1 MGTGAADASDNRII
15 YNEWLPF
22 HSGSTHS
29 EKTDKMIAAIATAP
43 GGAIGIVRASGK
55 GIVELTERLL
65 LTKDLLP
72 HPALKA
78 GRVSFGIFHDPE
90 KGENVDEVL
99 VSTFRAPHSYTGED
113 SVEISCHASPYILQR
128 VLSTMIKAGCRL
140 AKPGEF
146 TETAYLN
153 HRMDLSQAEAVADLI
168 ASQTEAQHRIA
179 MQQMRGG
186 LSAELKALR
195 EKLLHVASLLELE
208 LDFSDHEDLE
218 FADRSELQQLM
229 DEVTHK
235 VEKLAKS
242 FAAGNAIKEG
252 VPVAIVGP
260 TNAGKST
267 LLNGLVGEE
276 RAIVSDIHGTTR
288 DFIED
293 STVIGGINFRFIDT
307 AGLRSTDDPIESIGI
322 ERSYGKARDASVVVL
337 MLDIS
342 EAISR
347 FQEIAP
353 TLLPIISK
361 DKHFIVLLNKADL
374 IGNKKEASEIEKT
387 FPVKG
392 EFFSVKE
399 KTISVKGETGTG
411 AGKTAPIPEKTAPDA
426 GKPGTVIEKIKS
438 IAENSGSTI
447 DEIRFVS
454 AQSPSDIIEIKR
466 LLRSLIPT
474 ADTGVT
480 IANARHHG
488 ALLLALDDISRARQ
502 SLSAGLS
509 ADLISEDLRACT
521 SHLAEICG
529 EITSDQTLQNIFKHF
544 CVGK

>member
-1 MGTGAADASDNRII
+1 MP
-15 YNEWLPF
+15 L
-22 HSGSTHS
+22 HSGSAYS

-55 GIVELTERLL
+55 GIVELTEGLL
-65 LTKDLLP
+65 LTKDLQP

-90 KGENVDEVL
+90 SGENVDEVL
-99 VSTFRAPHSYTGED
+99 VTTFRAPHSYTGED

-128 VLSTMIKAGCRL
+128 ILSTMIKAGCRL

-186 LSAELKALR
+186 LSAELKSLR

-218 FADRSELQQLM
+218 FADRSELQSLM

-235 VEKLAKS
+235 VETLAKS

-293 STVIGGINFRFIDT
+293 STVIGGIKFRFIDT

-353 TLLPIISK
+353 TLLPIIDK
-361 DKHFIVLLNKADL
+361 DKHLVILLNKADL
-374 IGNKKEASEIEKT
+374 FAEKNKGIGLDE
-387 FPVKG
+387 
-392 EFFSVKE
+392 
-399 KTISVKGETGTG
+399 
-411 AGKTAPIPEKTAPDA
+411 
-426 GKPGTVIEKIKS
+426 IKS
-438 IAENSGSTI
+438 IAEESGTSI
-447 DEIRFVS
+447 DGIMPIS
-454 AQSPSDIIEIKR
+454 AQNPTDIERIKT
-466 LLRSLIPT
+466 LLRSLIPD
-474 ADTGVT
+474 AGAGVT

-488 ALLLALDDISRARQ
+488 ALLLSLDDLCRASQ
-502 SLSAGLS
+502 ALAAGLS

-529 EITSDQTLQNIFKHF
+529 EITSDQTLQNIFKNF
-544 CVGK
+544 CIGK

>member
-1 MGTGAADASDNRII
+1 
-15 YNEWLPF
+15 
-22 HSGSTHS
+22 
-29 EKTDKMIAAIATAP
+29 MIAAIATAP

-55 GIVELTERLL
+55 GVVELTERLL
-65 LTKDLLP
+65 LSKDLRP

-90 KGENVDEVL
+90 SGENVDEVL
-99 VSTFRAPHSYTGED
+99 VTTFRAPHSYTGED

-128 VLSTMIKAGCRL
+128 ILSTMIKAGCRL

-168 ASQTEAQHRIA
+168 ASQTAAQHRIA

-195 EKLLHVASLLELE
+195 EKLLHMASLLELE

-218 FADRSELQQLM
+218 FADRSELQRLM

-235 VEKLAKS
+235 VQALAKS

-307 AGLRSTDDPIESIGI
+307 AGLRSTTDPIESIGI
-322 ERSYGKARDASVVVL
+322 ERSYGKARNASVIIL
-337 MLDIS
+337 MLDIT
-342 EAISR
+342 EAAAR
-347 FQEIAP
+347 FSEIAP
-353 TLLPIISK
+353 TLLPIITS
-361 DKHFIVLLNKADL
+361 DKHFIVLINKADL
-374 IGNKKEASEIEKT
+374 FEGQTTGTELEGIKAIAKKE
-387 FPVKG
+387 
-392 EFFSVKE
+392 
-399 KTISVKGETGTG
+399 GTSIDG
-411 AGKTAPIPEKTAPDA
+411 IMPI
-426 GKPGTVIEKIKS
+426 
-438 IAENSGSTI
+438 
-447 DEIRFVS
+447 S
-454 AQSPSDIIEIKR
+454 AQSPADVERIKT
-466 LLRSLIPT
+466 LLRSLIPD
-474 ADTGVT
+474 AGTGVT

-488 ALLLALDDISRARQ
+488 ALLLSLDDLTRASQ
-502 SLSAGLS
+502 ALAAGLS
-509 ADLISEDLRACT
+509 ADLISEDIRACT

-529 EITSDQTLQNIFKHF
+529 EITSDQTLQNIFKNF
-544 CVGK
+544 CIGK

>member
-1 MGTGAADASDNRII
+1 
-15 YNEWLPF
+15 
-22 HSGSTHS
+22 
-29 EKTDKMIAAIATAP
+29 MIAAIATAP

>member
-1 MGTGAADASDNRII
+1 
-15 YNEWLPF
+15 
-22 HSGSTHS
+22 
-29 EKTDKMIAAIATAP
+29 MIAAIATAP

-55 GIVELTERLL
+55 GVVELTERLL
-65 LTKDLLP
+65 LSKDLRP

-90 KGENVDEVL
+90 SGENVDEVL
-99 VSTFRAPHSYTGED
+99 VTTFRAPHSYTGED

-128 VLSTMIKAGCRL
+128 ILSTMIKAGCRL

-168 ASQTEAQHRIA
+168 ASQTAAQHRIA

-195 EKLLHVASLLELE
+195 EKLLHMASLLELE

-218 FADRSELQQLM
+218 FADRSELQTLM

-235 VEKLAKS
+235 VKTLAKS

-307 AGLRSTDDPIESIGI
+307 AGLRSTTDPIESIGI
-322 ERSYGKARDASVVVL
+322 ERSYDKARNASVIIL

-347 FQEIAP
+347 FKEIAP
-353 TLLPIISK
+353 TLLPLISK
-361 DKHFIVLLNKADL
+361 DKHLVILLNKADL
-374 IGNKKEASEIEKT
+374 LAEKNK
-387 FPVKG
+387 
-392 EFFSVKE
+392 
-399 KTISVKGETGTG
+399 GTG
-411 AGKTAPIPEKTAPDA
+411 LDE
-426 GKPGTVIEKIKS
+426 IKS
-438 IAENSGSTI
+438 IAEESGTSI
-447 DEIRFVS
+447 DGIMPIS
-454 AQSPSDIIEIKR
+454 AQSPADVERIKT
-466 LLRSLIPT
+466 LLRSLIPD
-474 ADTGVT
+474 AGTGVT

-488 ALLLALDDISRARQ
+488 ALILALDDLSRARQ
-502 SLSAGLS
+502 ALAAGLS
-509 ADLISEDLRACT
+509 ADLISEDIRACT

-529 EITSDQTLQNIFKHF
+529 EITSDQTLQNIFKNF
-544 CVGK
+544 CIGK

>member
-1 MGTGAADASDNRII
+1 
-15 YNEWLPF
+15 
-22 HSGSTHS
+22 
-29 EKTDKMIAAIATAP
+29 MIAAIATAP

-293 STVIGGINFRFIDT
+293 SAVIGGIKFRFIDT
-307 AGLRSTDDPIESIGI
+307 AGLRSTTDPIESIGI
-322 ERSYGKARDASVVVL
+322 ERSYDKARNASVIIL

-342 EAISR
+342 EAIAR
-347 FQEIAP
+347 FKEIAP
-353 TLLPIISK
+353 TLLPLISK
-361 DKHFIVLLNKADL
+361 DKHFIILLNKADL
-374 IGNKKEASEIEKT
+374 IGNRKETTEIGKTISVKGENLPEKEKT

-392 EFFSVKE
+392 
-399 KTISVKGETGTG
+399 KTETG
-411 AGKTAPIPEKTAPDA
+411 AGKTGPIAENSAPIPEKAVPVAGEAAPVA
-426 GKPGTVIEKIKS
+426 VEPRTVIENIKS
-438 IAENSGSTI
+438 IAENSEVAI

-454 AQSPSDIIEIKR
+454 AQSPTDIKR
-466 LLRSLIPT
+466 IKTLLRSLIPA

-488 ALLLALDDISRARQ
+488 ALLLALDDLSRARQ
-502 SLSAGLS
+502 SLAADLS

-529 EITSDQTLQNIFKHF
+529 EITSDQTLQNIFKNF
-544 CVGK
+544 CIGK

>member
-1 MGTGAADASDNRII
+1 M
-15 YNEWLPF
+15 
-22 HSGSTHS
+22 
-29 EKTDKMIAAIATAP
+29 
-43 GGAIGIVRASGK
+43 RASGK
-55 GIVELTERLL
+55 GVVELTERLL
-65 LTKDLLP
+65 LSKDLRP

-90 KGENVDEVL
+90 SGENVDEVL
-99 VSTFRAPHSYTGED
+99 VTTFRAPHSYTGED

-128 VLSTMIKAGCRL
+128 VLSTMIKAGCRM

-168 ASQTEAQHRIA
+168 ASQTAAQHRIA

-218 FADRSELQQLM
+218 FADRTELQRLM

-235 VEKLAKS
+235 VQALAKS

-293 STVIGGINFRFIDT
+293 STIIGGINFRFIDT
-307 AGLRSTDDPIESIGI
+307 AGLRSTTDPIENIGI
-322 ERSYGKARDASVVVL
+322 ERSYGKARDASVVIL

-347 FQEIAP
+347 FKEIAP

-361 DKHFIVLLNKADL
+361 DKHLVILLNKADL
-374 IGNKKEASEIEKT
+374 LAEKNK
-387 FPVKG
+387 
-392 EFFSVKE
+392 
-399 KTISVKGETGTG
+399 GTG
-411 AGKTAPIPEKTAPDA
+411 LDE
-426 GKPGTVIEKIKS
+426 IKS
-438 IAENSGSTI
+438 IAEESGTSI
-447 DEIRFVS
+447 DGIMPIS
-454 AQSPSDIIEIKR
+454 AQSPADVERIKT
-466 LLRSLIPT
+466 LLRSLIPD
-474 ADTGVT
+474 AGTGVT

-488 ALLLALDDISRARQ
+488 ALILALDDLSRARQ
-502 SLSAGLS
+502 ALAAGLS
-509 ADLISEDLRACT
+509 ADLISEDIRACT

-529 EITSDQTLQNIFKHF
+529 EITSDQTLQNIFKNF
-544 CVGK
+544 CIGK

>member
-1 MGTGAADASDNRII
+1 M
-15 YNEWLPF
+15 
-22 HSGSTHS
+22 
-29 EKTDKMIAAIATAP
+29 
-43 GGAIGIVRASGK
+43 RASGK

-90 KGENVDEVL
+90 NGENVDEVL
-99 VSTFRAPHSYTGED
+99 VTTFRAPHSYTGED

-195 EKLLHVASLLELE
+195 GKLLHVASLLELE

-218 FADRSELQQLM
+218 FADRTELQSLM

-235 VEKLAKS
+235 VQALAKS

-252 VPVAIVGP
+252 VPVAIIGP

-267 LLNGLVGEE
+267 MLNALVGEE

-307 AGLRSTDDPIESIGI
+307 AGLRHTDDPIESIGI
-322 ERSYGKARDASVVVL
+322 ERSYDKARDASVIIL
-337 MLDIS
+337 MLDFS
-342 EAISR
+342 GAIAR
-347 FQEIAP
+347 FQEIST
-353 TLLPIISK
+353 TLLPLISR
-361 DKHFIVLLNKADL
+361 DKHFIILLNKADL
-374 IGNKKEASEIEKT
+374 IGNRKEATEIGKT
-387 FPVKG
+387 FPEKG
-392 EFFSVKE
+392 
-399 KTISVKGETGTG
+399 KTIPEKGKTGTG
-411 AGKTAPIPEKTAPDA
+411 TGKTAPIPEKAVPVAGETAPVAVKAAPVA
-426 GKPGTVIEKIKS
+426 GKAAPVAVEPGTVIDNIKS
-438 IAENSGSTI
+438 IAENSEVAI

-454 AQSPSDIIEIKR
+454 AQSPADIERIKT
-466 LLRSLIPT
+466 LLRSLIPA

-488 ALLLALDDISRARQ
+488 ALLLALDDLSRARQ
-502 SLSAGLS
+502 ALAAGLS
-509 ADLISEDLRACT
+509 ADLISEDLRAST

-529 EITSDQTLQNIFKHF
+529 EITSDQTLQNIFKNF